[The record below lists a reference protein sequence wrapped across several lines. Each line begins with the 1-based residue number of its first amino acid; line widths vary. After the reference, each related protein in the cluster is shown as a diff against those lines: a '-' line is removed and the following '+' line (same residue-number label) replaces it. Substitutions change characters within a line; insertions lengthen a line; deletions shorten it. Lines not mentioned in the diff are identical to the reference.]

1 MQRPIINQTGIMAA
15 RKPVQLPLPD
25 ESGEE
30 LNIAI
35 EKLFD
40 RQDLL
45 QMFHISVRT
54 LQYWRSKGILSYSKI
69 GNKIYYRQR
78 DVEQVLKKN
87 RMVGGI

>member
-1 MQRPIINQTGIMAA
+1 MAA